1 MDPTTVEETKERKII
16 KIDKGQVREHLDKM
30 VLSSVEETL
39 NGFVGRRSG
48 PALLY
53 ARPAATRAQRGSGGH
68 PGRAL
73 RAQAA
78 HQSRRGE
85 AEGAEVAQAAV
96 RDTDHR
102 ALSPP

>member
-48 PALLY
+48 PALCKTSRY
-53 ARPAATRAQRGSGGH
+53 ERSADRVDTRAQGITSASCT
-68 PGRAL
+68 PK
-73 RAQAA
+73 
-78 HQSRRGE
+78 
-85 AEGAEVAQAAV
+85 
-96 RDTDHR
+96 
-102 ALSPP
+102 PPR